1 MQSLVEH
8 ARTFTEHVAANA
20 KHFERLADG
29 QTPKH
34 SSSRARIRVS
44 SPH

>member
-29 QTPKH
+29 QTPE
-34 SSSRARIRVS
+34 A
-44 SPH
+44 